1 MLSSITKLKER
12 SQKRSVVGLRTRY
25 SPRTRISQGL
35 IGVGPW
41 IDIIL
46 LVIMFVLFES
56 KFVLHPGVVVEIPG
70 GSFRGGT
77 KGGVIAVVLAID
89 ASGSA
94 PGGEMIFFDDE
105 RFVVGRQDD
114 MAKLKEA
121 FARSVR
127 RRPAEP
133 LIIQADRDVES
144 GTVMEIIDV
153 ATEVGVKG
161 VNIATGTP

>member
-1 MLSSITKLKER
+1 
-12 SQKRSVVGLRTRY
+12 
-25 SPRTRISQGL
+25 
-35 IGVGPW
+35 
-41 IDIIL
+41 
-46 LVIMFVLFES
+46 
-56 KFVLHPGVVVEIPG
+56 
-70 GSFRGGT
+70 
-77 KGGVIAVVLAID
+77 GGVIAVVLAID